1 VHGNGPNVARV
12 TGLIYAVIVGLWA
25 VVLVPMWLR
34 KHDVTTESRSVDRFS
49 TAMRTLSRR
58 TPPPT
63 RSHDVLMPRRANA
76 PIVSGGR
83 APSSAA
89 RRAEAERLA
98 TVRRRRTALV
108 SMAGFFVVVALA
120 ALMGAAPLWL
130 PVLVVLAFAGYVRFL
145 RVEAQRA
152 QQLAR
157 RERRRA
163 ASAAPARPVARR
175 ALRDDDEV
183 FAEPVVARRAA
194 GARGEA
200 WEPTPVVLPTYATAP
215 PATSVPRTIDLTHQG
230 AWSAASMLE
239 HAANRPDPDEIFD
252 ARAEAAAPA
261 ASDAEFFDQTAAEH
275 DAVAAEHYLDDSP
288 YAPLIARDAVFDQE
302 DEELLGFLDRRASGS

>member
-1 VHGNGPNVARV
+1 M

-63 RSHDVLMPRRANA
+63 RSHDVLMPRRTND

-89 RRAEAERLA
+89 RRAEAERQAML
-98 TVRRRRTALV
+98 RRRRTALV
-108 SMAGFFVVVALA
+108 SMAGFFFVVMVA

-130 PVLVVLAFAGYVRFL
+130 PALVVVAVAGYVRFL
-145 RVEAQRA
+145 RVEAQRT

-163 ASAAPARPVARR
+163 AGSAVPRPAARR
-175 ALRDDDEV
+175 AVRDEPEL
-183 FAEPVVARRAA
+183 FAAAPPVRRAA

-215 PATSVPRTIDLTHQG
+215 PATSVPRSIDLNNSG

-239 HAANRPDPDEIFD
+239 HAANLPDPDEIFD
-252 ARAEAAAPA
+252 ARAETAVPA
-261 ASDAEFFDQTAAEH
+261 ATTDAEFFDQTVAEH

-302 DEELLGFLDRRASGS
+302 DEELLGFLDRRAAGS

>member
-1 VHGNGPNVARV
+1 M

-63 RSHDVLMPRRANA
+63 RSQDRLMPARANA

-89 RRAEAERLA
+89 RHAAAQRQA
-98 TVRRRRTALV
+98 TLRRRRTALA
-108 SMAGFFVVVALA
+108 SMGGFFAVVLLA
-120 ALMGAAPLWL
+120 AVMGVAPLWL
-130 PVLVVLAFAGYVRFL
+130 PLLVVLAFAGYLRFL
-145 RVEAQRA
+145 RVEVQRE

-157 RERRRA
+157 RERRRVETA
-163 ASAAPARPVARR
+163 RPARPVRR
-175 ALRDDDEV
+175 PAADDEV
-183 FAEPVVARRAA
+183 YEEPVFVPRAK

-200 WEPTPVVLPTYATAP
+200 WEPTPVVLPTYVTAP

-230 AWSAASMLE
+230 SWSAASMLE
-239 HAANRPDPDEIFD
+239 HAANLPDPDEIFD
-252 ARAEAAAPA
+252 ARAEAAPA
-261 ASDAEFFDQTAAEH
+261 VAQDEAFDQTAEVDVAE
-275 DAVAAEHYLDDSP
+275 VRRRLMDDSP
-288 YAPLIARDAVFDQE
+288 YAPLLARDAVFDQE
-302 DEELLGFLDRRASGS
+302 DEELLSFLDRRAAGS